1 LNGRGYKALRPTSE
15 TEAAID
21 AQWFAP
27 YGPNAPVLLIDA
39 YRKDQY
45 GGTGHTADWSIAT
58 KLAQQYPI
66 LLAGG
71 LTPDNVAEAIQ
82 QVKPWGVDVASG
94 VECAPGMKDAVKM
107 KLFVARCHDGN
118 E

>member
-1 LNGRGYKALRPTSE
+1 M
-15 TEAAID
+15 
-21 AQWFAP
+21 
-27 YGPNAPVLLIDA
+27 PVLLIDA
-39 YRKDQY
+39 YHKEQY

-58 KLAQQYPI
+58 RIAQAYPI

-94 VECAPGMKDAVKM
+94 VECSPGKKD
-107 KLFVARCHDGN
+107 VARLRAFVQCARA
-118 E
+118 